1 MHLRPSFSRPVQR
14 LLAGVM
20 AALLASHLCA
30 EPPAVDPLAPP
41 RSAMPDPKLVNQEGD
56 KVHLY
61 SDLMKGRVVALSFI
75 FTSCPTV
82 CATIGINLGQLQSEL
97 RPFQGKEISLIS
109 ITIDLENDTPAKLK
123 EWGRQ
128 FHAAPGWSF
137 LTGGK
142 TEINEL
148 LKKLEVLTPD
158 IRAHTP
164 FMLIVNDRTG
174 QWTRVNVLETPPQM
188 IAEKLRQ
195 LVAR

>member
-1 MHLRPSFSRPVQR
+1 MRHDRDQPWL
-14 LLAGVM
+14 
-20 AALLASHLCA
+20 
-30 EPPAVDPLAPP
+30 
-41 RSAMPDPKLVNQEGD
+41 
-56 KVHLY
+56 
-61 SDLMKGRVVALSFI
+61 
-75 FTSCPTV
+75 
-82 CATIGINLGQLQSEL
+82 LQSEL

-188 IAEKLRQ
+188 IAEKQRQ

>member
-1 MHLRPSFSRPVQR
+1 MHLRPSFSKPVRR

-41 RSAMPDPKLVNQEGD
+41 RSAMPDPELVNQEGD

-82 CATIGINLGQLQSEL
+82 CATIGINLGQLQREL
-97 RPFQGKEISLIS
+97 GPLQGKEISLIS
-109 ITIDLENDTPAKLK
+109 ITIDPENDTPAKLK
-123 EWGRQ
+123 EWGKQ
-128 FHAAPGWSF
+128 FHAASGWSF

-148 LKKLEVLTPD
+148 LKKLEVFTPD